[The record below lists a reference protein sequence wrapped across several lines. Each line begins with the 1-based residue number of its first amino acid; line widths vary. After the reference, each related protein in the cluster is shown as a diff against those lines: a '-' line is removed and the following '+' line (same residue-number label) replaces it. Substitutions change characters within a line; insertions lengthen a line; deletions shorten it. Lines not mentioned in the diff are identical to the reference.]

1 MFWLALMVIYE
12 SVIHAYLQMYF
23 SVIIYEFISEDQA
36 NISSNQ
42 NDMVFVVFAIRQN
55 KGCFIL

>member
-36 NISSNQ
+36 NINSNQ
-42 NDMVFVVFAIRQN
+42 NNMVFVVFAIR
-55 KGCFIL
+55 

>member
-23 SVIIYEFISEDQA
+23 SVIIYESISEDQA

-42 NDMVFVVFAIRQN
+42 NNMVFVVFAIR
-55 KGCFIL
+55 